1 MLVVSIWLLCGT
13 TDSHVDYGTNG
24 AVRFVPSEFLS
35 VVIVNLFKAAIGAV
49 VTVIVYWFCKI
60 CFVMHSGR
68 IRRIGAEIVVALI
81 LLANLMFYANNQ
93 IWINVCVVS
102 IALSFLYDIWRFA
115 DFQETELSIEQI
127 KQIIEEES

>member
-1 MLVVSIWLLCGT
+1 
-13 TDSHVDYGTNG
+13 
-24 AVRFVPSEFLS
+24 
-35 VVIVNLFKAAIGAV
+35 
-49 VTVIVYWFCKI
+49 
-60 CFVMHSGR
+60 
-68 IRRIGAEIVVALI
+68 LI
-81 LLANLMFYANNQ
+81 MLANLMFYANNQ